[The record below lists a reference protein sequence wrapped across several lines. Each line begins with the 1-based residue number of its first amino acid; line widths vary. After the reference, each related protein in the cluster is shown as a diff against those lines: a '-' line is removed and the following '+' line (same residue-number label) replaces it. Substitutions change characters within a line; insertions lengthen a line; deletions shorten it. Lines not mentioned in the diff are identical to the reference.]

1 MRKRKKIEKYDAK
14 YYETHDLMEM
24 IVEEDVDISFDEG
37 LREAVLSKKRRKPMK
52 NISIKMDPF
61 ILIGIKKIAT
71 QKGIPYQNLIRHWVT
86 EEMKKELNLDS
97 C

>member
-1 MRKRKKIEKYDAK
+1 MRKKKETKYDAK
-14 YYETHDLMEM
+14 YYDNVDLLGI
-24 IVEEDVDISFDEG
+24 IVEEDVDMSLDDT
-37 LREAVLSKKRRKPMK
+37 LRDAILNKKRRKPMK

-61 ILIGIKKIAT
+61 ILIGIKKLAT
-71 QKGIPYQNLIRHWVT
+71 QKGIPYQILIRQWVT

>member
-1 MRKRKKIEKYDAK
+1 MRKKKEIKYDAE
-14 YYETHDLMEM
+14 YYDNVDLLGI
-24 IVEEDVDISFDEG
+24 IVEEDVDISLDDT
-37 LREAVLSKKRRKPMK
+37 LRDAILHKKRRKPMK

-71 QKGIPYQNLIRHWVT
+71 QKGIPYQNLIRLWVT

>member
-1 MRKRKKIEKYDAK
+1 MRKKKEIKYDAA
-14 YYETHDLMEM
+14 YYDNVDLLGI
-24 IVEEDVDISFDEG
+24 IVEEDVDISLDDT
-37 LREAVLSKKRRKPMK
+37 LRDAILNKKRRKPMK